1 MTKNAKQTDTK
12 RADVYE
18 RVTAAIIAQL
28 EKGTRP
34 WMQPWGAGQSPVRPL
49 RHNGVAYRGI
59 NTVLL
64 WMTVAERGFQ
74 SPYWMTYSQAQE
86 LGAQVKKSEKASL
99 VVYAGAIEKEEGD
112 AEGEDKTRRIPF
124 MKGYS
129 VFCADQIE
137 GLPDHFYGKRD
148 AGNATVSKDRIERAD
163 RFFSNL
169 RADIREGGNKAF
181 YSPTG
186 DFIQMPHFDA
196 FVSAE
201 AHATTLAHEA
211 IHWTK
216 AKARLDRDFGRKSWG
231 DEGYAHE
238 ELVAELGSVFFAA
251 DLNLSIEPRDD
262 HAAYIK
268 SWLTVLQNNKRAILQ
283 AASFAEKAVT
293 YLHGLQPDAVD
304 SEGLVA

>member
-1 MTKNAKQTDTK
+1 MSDNAKQTETK
-12 RADVYE
+12 RADIYE

-34 WMQPWGAGQSPVRPL
+34 WMQPWDAGQSPVRPL

-64 WMTVAERGFQ
+64 WMTAAERGYQ
-74 SPYWMTYSQAQE
+74 SPYWMTYSQAKE
-86 LGAQVKKSEKASL
+86 LGAQVKKGEKSSL
-99 VVYAGAIEKEEGD
+99 VVYAGAIEKQEDE

-137 GLPDHFYGKRD
+137 GLPDNFCGARD
-148 AGNATVSKDRIERAD
+148 TGNATEIMERIERAD

-169 RADIREGGNKAF
+169 PADIREGGNKAF
-181 YSPTG
+181 YSPSG
-186 DFIQMPHFDA
+186 DFIQMPPFDA
-196 FVSAE
+196 FVSAA

-216 AKARLDRDFGRKSWG
+216 AKSRLDRDFGRKSWG
-231 DEGYAHE
+231 DEGYARE
-238 ELVAELGSVFFAA
+238 ELVAELGSVFIAA
-251 DLNLSIEPRDD
+251 DLGLSVEPRDD

-268 SWLTVLQNNKRAILQ
+268 SWLTVLQNDKRAIFQ
-283 AASFAEKAVT
+283 AASFAEKAAT
-293 YLHGLQPDAVD
+293 YLHGLQPDAAA
-304 SEGLVA
+304 EGQTA